1 MRTLGLS
8 GRAKAMEFLGKKGR
22 GTVSCIKM
30 KCCNNSIECGNLW
43 ILQDFKGFTKRKLFI
58 GKCKICG
65 DEVCLQI
72 MTNIESGI
80 TYHNLYTGIEAVKTI
95 YREKKR
101 ISAALP
107 NIKSD
112 SLFGW
117 VYGHN
122 VEIRNKN
129 KQVTQV
135 RHYAADFSGNKKL
148 TKKVYL

>member
-1 MRTLGLS
+1 ML
-8 GRAKAMEFLGKKGR
+8 
-22 GTVSCIKM
+22 
-30 KCCNNSIECGNLW
+30 NDIE
-43 ILQDFKGFTKRKLFI
+43 GFTARKLYKAKCP
-58 GKCKICG
+58 KCKEDVVTLIEKRVS
-65 DEVCLQI
+65 DNKIFVNA
-72 MTNIESGI
+72 NI
-80 TYHNLYTGIEAVKTI
+80 TGIEAVKTI

-135 RHYAADFSGNKKL
+135 RQYAADFSGNKKL